1 MQYTE
6 KVMDHFMNPHNVG
19 VIENP
24 SGYGKVGNP
33 SCGDIMEIFIKV
45 ENDIITD
52 VKFRT
57 FGCASAIA
65 SSSVSTDLVKG
76 KTIEEAL
83 KLTNKKVVEELGG
96 LPPVKMHCSVLA
108 EEAIQMAINDYLS
121 KKEKAEEKEKLEA
134 QQKEKNI
141 IMEICWFLMM
151 GRSLNYNFSAEPAL
165 GSLVQI

>member
-6 KVMDHFMNPHNVG
+6 KVMEHFMNPHNVG

-45 ENDIITD
+45 EDNIITD

-65 SSSVSTDLVKG
+65 SSSVSTELIMG
-76 KTIEEAL
+76 KTVEEAL
-83 KLTNKKVVEELGG
+83 ALTNKKVVEELGG
-96 LPPVKMHCSVLA
+96 LPPVKMHCSVLV
-108 EEAIQMAINDYLS
+108 EEAIKLAIEDYLS
-121 KKEKAEEKEKLEA
+121 KKDKKEDK
-134 QQKEKNI
+134 
-141 IMEICWFLMM
+141 
-151 GRSLNYNFSAEPAL
+151 
-165 GSLVQI
+165 